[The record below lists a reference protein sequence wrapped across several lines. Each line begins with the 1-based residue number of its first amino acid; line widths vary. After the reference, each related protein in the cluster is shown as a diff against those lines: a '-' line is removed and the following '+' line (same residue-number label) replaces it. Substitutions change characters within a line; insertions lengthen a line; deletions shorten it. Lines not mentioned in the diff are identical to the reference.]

1 VRMLYTV
8 SARQGA
14 SLEIDQKGR
23 LFLCACFLGYQG
35 WNSKAGVQFLGRPR
49 RREAASR
56 ISEPTVQVPFMQL
69 PTLVPR
75 YLSEAKEEQSCE
87 ES

>member
-1 VRMLYTV
+1 MTV
-8 SARQGA
+8 PIRSVLASGLLANSTMQASIRLTETRQTTA
-14 SLEIDQKGR
+14 
-23 LFLCACFLGYQG
+23 
-35 WNSKAGVQFLGRPR
+35 AGNGV
-49 RREAASR
+49 SW

-87 ES
+87 KS